1 MTQDRTVRDEMHYDV
16 LAQDALRGVV
26 KAALKRAA
34 SPEGL
39 PGDHHFYI
47 TFKTKAAGV
56 SGPADLLGKYPDEM
70 TIVLQHRYK
79 DLAPGETFFAVTLS
93 FDGIPRRLSIPYAAV
108 TRFYDPS
115 VQFLLQFEPPADRGE
130 RRRPCR
136 AWSPSSTP
144 PTALPRTTTRPT
156 SDDDGEDEAPRSS
169 PSTSS
174 GRSEAGPFRACASP
188 ARSPARPSCSPP
200 LRRPPKA
207 PSAPRPTRLATGPP
221 WSSPATGAPAPAAPP
236 RPSTT
241 AGATSPGP

>member
-1 MTQDRTVRDEMHYDV
+1 MTQDPTVNDEMHYDV

-34 SPEGL
+34 APDGL

-93 FDGIPRRLSIPYAAV
+93 FDGVPRRLSIPYAAV

-115 VQFLLQFEPPADRGE
+115 VQFLLQFEPPPIE
-130 RRRPCR
+130 E
-136 AWSPSSTP
+136 SPP
-144 PTALPRTTTRPT
+144 ALPGLVAQLDPADGAAET
-156 SDDDGEDEAPRSS
+156 DDEVEGDGDEEEDGAKIVSLDQ
-169 PSTSS
+169 
-174 GRSEAGPFRACASP
+174 FR
-188 ARSPARPSCSPP
+188 
-200 LRRPPKA
+200 KK
-207 PSAPRPTRLATGPP
+207 
-221 WSSPATGAPAPAAPP
+221 
-236 RPSTT
+236 
-241 AGATSPGP
+241 